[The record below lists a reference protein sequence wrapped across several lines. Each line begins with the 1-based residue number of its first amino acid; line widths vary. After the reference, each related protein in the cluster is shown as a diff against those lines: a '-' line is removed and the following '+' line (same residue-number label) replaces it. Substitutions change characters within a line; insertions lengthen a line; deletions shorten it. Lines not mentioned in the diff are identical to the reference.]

1 MPLPCFRRHNSIF
14 DAHGEKGTRVCARE
28 GGERAWGG
36 RKSVAC
42 GTEGEAG
49 GLLLLLPE
57 LWVEGGCE
65 GGQARRR
72 TRGLPD
78 GNGIKVRPG
87 YFAFFE
93 GRCDAS
99 DRRGR
104 ARRQPL
110 RGGGAPPWGTYL
122 RLSKG
127 LGAINGDVWDPPD
140 RRRHGPGGRRR
151 GRRRAPPSG
160 PGASAIQRKDTTYP
174 YYIYINVMY
183 LVGKNVP
190 DLPPEA
196 SRQD

>member
-28 GGERAWGG
+28 GGSAPGGEGNQLRVGLKERRGVCCCCRSYGW
-36 RKSVAC
+36 K
-42 GTEGEAG
+42 AG
-49 GLLLLLPE
+49 
-57 LWVEGGCE
+57 
-65 GGQARRR
+65 
-72 TRGLPD
+72 
-78 GNGIKVRPG
+78 VR
-87 YFAFFE
+87 E
-93 GRCDAS
+93 GR
-99 DRRGR
+99 
-104 ARRQPL
+104 Q
-110 RGGGAPPWGTYL
+110 GGGHAVFPMEMGSRCGQLISLSLRDAATHPIVADGHAGNLCGGAPWGTYL

-151 GRRRAPPSG
+151 GRRRSPPSG

-174 YYIYINVMY
+174 YYIYINAMY